1 MSSVSEKPTKV
12 KTKAKT
18 KVKEYMIDPIKMR
31 KYRREFL
38 KGLKS
43 IETCDTRSKNL
54 EFNHVKGMIQ
64 NAYNLF
70 KLALSS
76 LLVKLN
82 GKTGPISKEVKEKHQ
97 LACNLLLNIGNKD
110 LNEKKSMQ
118 QLKSDIEKVI
128 EAMKD
133 VYGKIGVSNFK
144 HDIMNDKSIKKQLE
158 KIENIFEGYIED
170 IETEEE
176 ADKILMES
184 VVNNISEIGKSST
197 FDKLEEYF
205 SNVVNQLDR
214 LEINGKKVCSN
225 FEKNFILSLHEKN
238 LNFGKFMRK
247 LDNYWKSNKA
257 YKNLDSDTKKIFDD
271 KIKDPLMKALKQKKN
286 LFNS

>member
-82 GKTGPISKEVKEKHQ
+82 GKTGPISKEVQEKHQ

-118 QLKSDIEKVI
+118 QLKSDIERVI
-128 EAMKD
+128 EAIED
-133 VYGKIGVSNFK
+133 VNRKIGSSDCK
-144 HDIMNDKSIKKQLE
+144 YDIMNDESIKKQLE

-176 ADKILMES
+176 LYKVMMESIIEDIDKID
-184 VVNNISEIGKSST
+184 KSSK
-197 FDKLEEYF
+197 FAKLKTHF
-205 SNVVNQLDR
+205 SNVVNQLDE
-214 LEINGKKVCSN
+214 LKINEKLTCILCKKT
-225 FEKNFILSLHEKN
+225 FAPLLRKKN
-238 LNFGKFMRK
+238 LNFEELMQK